1 MLSTFLGIAVVGG
14 AATALPKKYSPYHKL
29 NIFTRVLSYV
39 ENNYVE
45 NVDQD
50 ELIYGAIR
58 GMLETLDP
66 HTSFLKPDQYRE
78 MKIDT
83 SGEFGGVG
91 IEVEMR
97 PAGDGSHDNVLTVMS
112 AIEGTPAAKAGIT
125 TGDQI
130 AKIDD
135 TPTHSMRMDDA
146 VQKMRGKKG
155 SPVSLTVVRPG
166 AKGWRE
172 PRVYNLMREII
183 KIDNV
188 VAQHHRARLRLR
200 AAQAVQ

>member
-1 MLSTFLGIAVVGG
+1 MRRARSTTSILVVSVLSTFLGVAVVGG

-45 NVDQD
+45 DVDQD

-83 SGEFGGVG
+83 SGQFGGVG
-91 IEVEMR
+91 F
-97 PAGDGSHDNVLTVMS
+97 
-112 AIEGTPAAKAGIT
+112 AIPINRAKSVA
-125 TGDQI
+125 
-130 AKIDD
+130 D
-135 TPTHSMRMDDA
+135 TL
-146 VQKMRGKKG
+146 MRG
-155 SPVSLTVVRPG
+155 
-166 AKGWRE
+166 
-172 PRVYNLMREII
+172 
-183 KIDNV
+183 
-188 VAQHHRARLRLR
+188 H
-200 AAQAVQ
+200 